1 MFDDLSLVSSWV
13 GDCDRRKLLKKLGD
27 ALRFGEDCDDSSSLM
42 VERDQPSHELNFDN
56 GCGRGLCEISGFRS
70 SSLNELDT

>member
-1 MFDDLSLVSSWV
+1 MFEDLSEVSSFV
-13 GDCDRRKLLKKLGD
+13 GDWDRRKLLKKLGD
-27 ALRFGEDCDDSSSLM
+27 ALRFGEDCEDSSSLM
-42 VERDQPSHELNFDN
+42 VERDQPSHDVNFDN